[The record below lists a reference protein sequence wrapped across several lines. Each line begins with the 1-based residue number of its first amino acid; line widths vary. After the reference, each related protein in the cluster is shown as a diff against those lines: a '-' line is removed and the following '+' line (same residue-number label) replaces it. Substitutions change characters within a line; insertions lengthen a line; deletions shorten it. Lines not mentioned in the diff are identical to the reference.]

1 MRPDVDWN
9 LTETFDTAE
18 GVIRWQR
25 LGSDSSGDE
34 PVVLVHGTPYSSYLW
49 RDIAPALA
57 QHRSVYVFDLLGYG
71 QSEQREG
78 QDLTIAAQARRLADL
93 LEHWGLKRPSMIA
106 NDIGAAIALHASLV
120 NGAAYRDLVIFD
132 AVTGSDWEMGL
143 FHLVRRN
150 AGVFEA
156 LPGYAHRALITSHL
170 QRATHSGFRPGVL
183 ERYLQPWLGADG
195 QAAFYRQ
202 YQQLSVDDT
211 RVFEDK
217 LAGIDIPVKI
227 LWGRDDLIMA
237 PKYGEWIRDQIPHAE
252 FHWIDDA
259 GHVLQEDVPVQL
271 LTHLTAPFAQ
281 GVNRSVG

>member
-1 MRPDVDWN
+1 MDWN

-18 GVIRWQR
+18 GAIRWRR
-25 LGSDSSGDE
+25 LGHPEIADDD

-57 QHRSVYVFDLLGYG
+57 QHRPVYVFDLLGFG

-78 QDLTIAAQARRLADL
+78 QDLTIAAQAGRLVAL
-93 LEHWGLKRPSMIA
+93 LEHWGLDRPSMIA
-106 NDIGAAIALHASLV
+106 NDIGAAITLHASLV

-132 AVTGSDWEMGL
+132 AVTGSDWELGL
-143 FHLVRRN
+143 FPLMRRN
-150 AGVFEA
+150 AEVFET
-156 LPGYAHRALITSHL
+156 LPGYAHRALVSSHL
-170 QRATHSGFRPGVL
+170 QRATHTGFRPGVL
-183 ERYLQPWLGADG
+183 ERYLQPWLGEDG
-195 QAAFYRQ
+195 QAAYYRQ
-202 YQQLSVDDT
+202 YQQLSVEDT

-227 LWGRDDLIMA
+227 LWGRDDLIMT
-237 PKYGEWIRDQIPHAE
+237 PEYGEWIRDQIPHAE

-259 GHVLQEDVPVQL
+259 GHVLQEDAPAQL

-281 GVNRSVG
+281 GVNRSAV